1 MISVCK
7 NYSCFP
13 CLPIS
18 IKFIVEQGVI
28 TSIHGCH
35 QSLLSGVDKI
45 DGSTVGDLKYERK
58 LLSVHTNSVFSLF
71 AKKNQLTKNQEGSL
85 NSDIFYYFRS
95 MVIKTAI
102 IFITLI
108 DQPFYVGNNIAVNT
122 VLGKAVGLSQVIHI
136 SKVHFQMRVLAFIC
150 T

>member
-1 MISVCK
+1 M
-7 NYSCFP
+7 
-13 CLPIS
+13 
-18 IKFIVEQGVI
+18 
-28 TSIHGCH
+28 
-35 QSLLSGVDKI
+35 DKI
-45 DGSTVGDLKYERK
+45 DDSTVGDLKYGRK

-85 NSDIFYYFRS
+85 NSDILYYFCS
-95 MVIKTAI
+95 MVIKI

-108 DQPFYVGNNIAVNT
+108 DRPFYVGNNIAVNT

>member
-1 MISVCK
+1 M
-7 NYSCFP
+7 
-13 CLPIS
+13 
-18 IKFIVEQGVI
+18 
-28 TSIHGCH
+28 
-35 QSLLSGVDKI
+35 DKI

-102 IFITLI
+102 ISITLI
-108 DQPFYVGNNIAVNT
+108 DQPFYVGNNIAVST